1 MTGMPQIQ
9 SIRRMRR
16 NGESIAAIARRQH
29 VSEPTVRKYL
39 RMDDLSEKPPV
50 RKRRGSVI
58 DPYLPLI
65 GQWLAEDRASW
76 RKQRHTATRI
86 WERLRDEHGAEV
98 SLSTV
103 TRAVARLRRE
113 SAVEPGGSFMDLVW
127 HPGEAQADFGEVD
140 VLYRGA
146 PQRVRH
152 FVLDFPYSNVG
163 LAQLMPGENA
173 ECTCQAPL
181 DLFEW
186 LGGVPERIVF
196 DNAAGV
202 GRRTGGGGVRWTR
215 LFQAFQA
222 HYGFESSLCS
232 PYAGHEKGAVEAKV
246 GMVRRKL
253 FVSRPS
259 VWNLENFNSRLPD
272 RCLELGGKPH
282 HAKDEEE
289 AVLFAEDR
297 GALLPL
303 PGKRFDVV
311 TWKRMRT
318 DKYGVVTLDGRHR
331 CSTDGS
337 HARRDVLVGLRA
349 LEIEILDAGG
359 NPAGRASEGV
369 RPGQHQQRGP
379 VHAAGDA
386 LQQAERVAQQPRA
399 RHAAR
404 PVARMARPAGRE
416 GTARR
421 PADPQ
426 TGGQGVR
433 LGERGRGDARDARI
447 DRRGRQGRRHAP
459 RGQARRGRGTRRIR
473 GRPSRPERI
482 RHRVHRHGRG
492 RSAMMAARNDEG
504 LYAKV
509 GSLFISR
516 ATMDDFAGWATPRQT
531 EAVSRLFDTELANR
545 ERSKRERLLRRARFP
560 VVKGLDGYDFSNVR
574 LPDGYALDGLLDLDF
589 VPRAQDLVF
598 YGKTGRG
605 KTHLA
610 IGLGMRAVER
620 G

>member
-1 MTGMPQIQ
+1 MISMPQIQ
-9 SIRRMRR
+9 SIRRMRK
-16 NGESIAAIARRQH
+16 NGESIASIARKQH

-50 RKRRGSVI
+50 RERRGSVI

-65 GQWLAEDRASW
+65 EQWLAEDRGNW

-113 SAVEPGGSFMDLVW
+113 SSADPVDAFMDLVW

-146 PQRVRH
+146 VQRMRH
-152 FVLDFPYSNVG
+152 FVLDFPYSNIG

-173 ECTCQAPL
+173 ECTCQALL

-202 GRRTGGGGVRWTR
+202 GRRTGGGIRWTR

-232 PYAGHEKGAVEAKV
+232 PYAGHEKGAVGAKV

-253 FVSRPS
+253 FVPRPS
-259 VWNLENFNSRLPD
+259 VWSLENFNSRLPD

-282 HAKDEEE
+282 HAKDAEE

-303 PGKRFDVV
+303 PGRRFDVV

-331 CSTDGS
+331 YSTDAS

-349 LEIEILDAGG
+349 LGIEILDVEGTRLAVHPRAYGQAGTSSEDPSMQLAMLCDRPNAWPNSLVREMLPDPLG
-359 NPAGRASEGV
+359 EWLDRQDEGERRGALRTLGRVDRESGWANAVEAMLTTFESTGGVGGAGVALLAARLAEGV
-369 RPGQHQQRGP
+369 
-379 VHAAGDA
+379 
-386 LQQAERVAQQPRA
+386 ERVEYDDD
-399 RHAAR
+399 R
-404 PVARMARPAGRE
+404 PDLSEYDIAFTTTDEDGE
-416 GTARR
+416 GA
-421 PADPQ
+421 
-426 TGGQGVR
+426 
-433 LGERGRGDARDARI
+433 E
-447 DRRGRQGRRHAP
+447 
-459 RGQARRGRGTRRIR
+459 
-473 GRPSRPERI
+473 
-482 RHRVHRHGRG
+482 
-492 RSAMMAARNDEG
+492 
-504 LYAKV
+504 
-509 GSLFISR
+509 
-516 ATMDDFAGWATPRQT
+516 
-531 EAVSRLFDTELANR
+531 
-545 ERSKRERLLRRARFP
+545 
-560 VVKGLDGYDFSNVR
+560 
-574 LPDGYALDGLLDLDF
+574 
-589 VPRAQDLVF
+589 
-598 YGKTGRG
+598 
-605 KTHLA
+605 
-610 IGLGMRAVER
+610 
-620 G
+620 

>member
-1 MTGMPQIQ
+1 MTGMPRIQ

-16 NGESIAAIARRQH
+16 NGESIAAIARKQH

-50 RKRRGSVI
+50 RRTRGSVI
-58 DPYLPLI
+58 DPYLPLVER
-65 GQWLAEDRASW
+65 WLAEDRASW
-76 RKQRHTATRI
+76 RKQRHAATRI

-113 SAVEPGGSFMDLVW
+113 SAVGPGGAFMDLVW

-146 PQRVRH
+146 VQRMRH
-152 FVLDFPYSNVG
+152 FVLDFPYSNIG

-173 ECTCQAPL
+173 ECTCRALL

-202 GRRTGGGGVRWTR
+202 GRRTGGDGVRWTR

-253 FVSRPS
+253 FVPRPS

-297 GALLPL
+297 DALLPL
-303 PGKRFDVV
+303 PGKRFDVAA
-311 TWKRMRT
+311 WKRMRT
-318 DKYGVVTLDGRHR
+318 DKYGVAALDGRHR
-331 CSTDGS
+331 YSTDAS

-349 LEIEILDAGG
+349 LEIEILDVEGTRLAVH
-359 NPAGRASEGV
+359 PRAYGRAGTSSEDPSMQLAMLCNRPNAWRNSLV
-369 RPGQHQQRGP
+369 R
-379 VHAAGDA
+379 D
-386 LQQAERVAQQPRA
+386 
-399 RHAAR
+399 
-404 PVARMARPAGRE
+404 M
-416 GTARR
+416 
-421 PADPQ
+421 
-426 TGGQGVR
+426 
-433 LGERGRGDARDARI
+433 
-447 DRRGRQGRRHAP
+447 
-459 RGQARRGRGTRRIR
+459 
-473 GRPSRPERI
+473 
-482 RHRVHRHGRG
+482 
-492 RSAMMAARNDEG
+492 
-504 LYAKV
+504 
-509 GSLFISR
+509 
-516 ATMDDFAGWATPRQT
+516 
-531 EAVSRLFDTELANR
+531 
-545 ERSKRERLLRRARFP
+545 
-560 VVKGLDGYDFSNVR
+560 
-574 LPDGYALDGLLDLDF
+574 LPDPLREWLD
-589 VPRAQDLVF
+589 R
-598 YGKTGRG
+598 
-605 KTHLA
+605 
-610 IGLGMRAVER
+610 
-620 G
+620 